1 MWAGVGEAEALG
13 ELFFDCLATLLSVT
27 DLMLGFFLN
36 VLVYN
41 GAAGIDE
48 TYAQAISDRYTTLYY

>member
-27 DLMLGFFLN
+27 DLILGFFLN
-36 VLVYN
+36 VLIYY
-41 GAAGIDE
+41 AAYDV
-48 TYAQAISDRYTTLYY
+48 SPD

>member
-36 VLVYN
+36 VLIYY
-41 GAAGIDE
+41 AAMDLA
-48 TYAQAISDRYTTLYY
+48 TDDAPAPRRRL